1 MAAITA
7 WLHTATMTN
16 RTHGL
21 PALDGG
27 GDDGAWD
34 DRYRASDKIWS
45 GQPNG
50 TLVAEIADAAPER
63 ALDVGCGEGA
73 DAVWLALRG
82 WRVTAL
88 DVSSV
93 ALDPAANAAR
103 EAGVDIEW
111 LHAGLLD
118 ADLPTGGFDL
128 VNVQYPALLKTSAH
142 KAEGALL
149 DAVAPSGTLL
159 VVHHADID
167 VEEAKAHGFDRAD
180 YVGPAGVLAALDET
194 WDLVVNETR
203 PRQVSAGGGAH
214 HTQDQMLRA
223 RRQE

>member
-50 TLVAEIADAAPER
+50 TLVAEIADAAPGR

-82 WRVTAL
+82 WPVTAL

-93 ALDPAANAAR
+93 ALDRAANAAR

-111 LHAGLLD
+111 LHAGLPD
-118 ADLPTGGFDL
+118 ADLP
-128 VNVQYPALLKTSAH
+128 PAVS
-142 KAEGALL
+142 
-149 DAVAPSGTLL
+149 
-159 VVHHADID
+159 
-167 VEEAKAHGFDRAD
+167 
-180 YVGPAGVLAALDET
+180 T
-194 WDLVVNETR
+194 W
-203 PRQVSAGGGAH
+203 
-214 HTQDQMLRA
+214 
-223 RRQE
+223 